1 MLKEYLR
8 KRICRVAHTD
18 ELLQGLAQ
26 LKAENETLKKELA
39 ASTTLLSG
47 GGGGGSPPIIETQI
61 GRNQT

>member
-47 GGGGGSPPIIETQI
+47 GGGGGKP
-61 GRNQT
+61 

>member
-26 LKAENETLKKELA
+26 LKAENETLKKERA
-39 ASTTLLSG
+39 ARPPRRSG
-47 GGGGGSPPIIETQI
+47 GGGVP
-61 GRNQT
+61 